1 MEQKGL
7 YNLVSG
13 YYVKHFC
20 EDTLNL
26 DPVVQDEMCRNFY
39 FKLWWPFCT
48 GKRNQM
54 WNFGRGRH
62 EEHYCLEWTSLVQE
76 EMLFK
81 DMFSSPEPKG
91 SR

>member
-1 MEQKGL
+1 
-7 YNLVSG
+7 
-13 YYVKHFC
+13 
-20 EDTLNL
+20 
-26 DPVVQDEMCRNFY
+26 
-39 FKLWWPFCT
+39 
-48 GKRNQM
+48 M